1 MNIIL
6 LLLHPLSSILKQKPF
21 FMKRTFL
28 DYFFITLKGLA
39 MGAADVV
46 PGVSGGTIAFISG
59 IYEELVDSISKVN
72 LQAFK
77 LLFTKGLVAFWKH
90 INGNFFVA
98 LFAGIGISILS
109 LAKGMKWLLE
119 NHPIM
124 VWSFFF
130 GLMIASVFFLT
141 KEIKRWNLA
150 AVLTMIVGGIVAYI
164 ITVVPPLVNG
174 SNQSI
179 IFIFFCG
186 ALAICAM
193 ILPGISGAFVLVLL
207 GAYHTVLDALS
218 SWNLKVIGVF
228 AIGAI
233 TGILSFSKALKWL
246 FAKFRNLTF
255 AGLTGFIIG
264 SLNKVWPWKETL
276 ETDPTNGSV
285 IWEKSISPWAFKT
298 ITNTN
303 PQILTAILLA
313 IIGFC
318 VIYSIEKLGA
328 KRTQN

>member
-150 AVLTMIVGGIVAYI
+150 AVL
-164 ITVVPPLVNG
+164 
-174 SNQSI
+174 SI

-218 SWNLKVIGVF
+218 SWNFKVIGVF

>member
-1 MNIIL
+1 
-6 LLLHPLSSILKQKPF
+6 
-21 FMKRTFL
+21 
-28 DYFFITLKGLA
+28 
-39 MGAADVV
+39 
-46 PGVSGGTIAFISG
+46 
-59 IYEELVDSISKVN
+59 
-72 LQAFK
+72 
-77 LLFTKGLVAFWKH
+77 
-90 INGNFFVA
+90 
-98 LFAGIGISILS
+98 
-109 LAKGMKWLLE
+109 
-119 NHPIM
+119 
-124 VWSFFF
+124 
-130 GLMIASVFFLT
+130 MIASVFFLT

-164 ITVVPPLVNG
+164 ITVIPPLVNG

-218 SWNLKVIGVF
+218 SWNFKVIGVF
-228 AIGAI
+228 AIGAV

-264 SLNKVWPWKETL
+264 SLNKVWPWKETI